1 MKKNLFLA
9 LAILLA
15 MAVNNIY
22 AQNPTRG
29 KLGNHEWVDLGLP
42 SGTKWATCNVG
53 ASKPEEYGDYFA
65 WGEVEPKEVYDW
77 STYKWCNSPC
87 SFILFS
93 NFLLSLHLAICT
105 AFPWKCIYI

>member
-42 SGTKWATCNVG
+42 SGTNGQHAT
-53 ASKPEEYGDYFA
+53 
-65 WGEVEPKEVYDW
+65 
-77 STYKWCNSPC
+77 
-87 SFILFS
+87 
-93 NFLLSLHLAICT
+93 
-105 AFPWKCIYI
+105 